1 MAVNDKQAASSATP
15 TSDGQSNVRPR
26 EFHGTTG
33 IQIDPFFQ
41 VPLYTQDFSR
51 GEVQLPILVK
61 DASVMYCQFVAPRDR
76 VTELL
81 KDKPLDPAFVL
92 GNKALVGVTIHL
104 NHQTTVGSLVCM
116 DLVIPVTRQTG
127 FKRPSSW
134 QEIRMS
140 GDRRHMGFHIID
152 SALDSPVMLSAG
164 REVWGYPK
172 FMAQL
177 FARFKGSQFY
187 TECNEF
193 DGRKGIARISGFG
206 PRLFRI
212 PSIDLTMFSLKGN
225 ELLRSLINT
234 RGSFHLHWPFG
245 FRLQV
250 GDSEHSMAQR
260 LRFLGLDNARPLI
273 VFSCDDYQAR
283 MNAGVTVDILRD

>member
-1 MAVNDKQAASSATP
+1 MAVNKDQVSEQT
-15 TSDGQSNVRPR
+15 TSIERDGTRPR

-51 GEVQLPILVK
+51 GEIQLPILIK
-61 DASVMYCQFVAPRDR
+61 DSTAVYCQFVAPREK
-76 VTELL
+76 VANLL
-81 KDKPLDPAFVL
+81 RDKPLDPAFVL
-92 GNKALVGVTIHL
+92 GSKALVGLTVQA
-104 NHQTTVGSLVCM
+104 NHQSTVGTHVNM

-140 GDRRHMGFHIID
+140 GDRRHMGFYVSD

-172 FMAQL
+172 FMAQML
-177 FARFKGSQFY
+177 TRFKGAQLYS
-187 TECNEF
+187 ECNDF
-193 DGRKGIARISGFG
+193 DGRKGIVRLTGFG
-206 PRLFRI
+206 PRLFRV

-225 ELLRSLINT
+225 ELLRSLVNT
-234 RGSFHLHWPFG
+234 RGSFHLHWPLG

-250 GDSEHSMAQR
+250 GDSDHPMAQR
-260 LRFLGLDNARPLI
+260 LRYLGLDNARPLV

-283 MNAGVTVDILRD
+283 MNAGVTVDILRG